1 MAGRQQLPLQPR
13 EIPFSILDH
22 TNEHINMSQFKNLAE
37 VLRYRATKSG
47 YARNPAFTVVDGRG
61 KESMNMTWEKLN
73 ARAEKVAHMIREKS
87 GLHAGE
93 RVALIY
99 RKSEQLEFIVA
110 LMGCFLAGMA
120 AVPINAAEEL
130 AELSFILSLTNA
142 YLVLTTDFNLKAFTR
157 DMQAK
162 SIEFPSNIDWWKTN
176 DFGSWY
182 PKKSGGYP
190 AINTPDLAYIEY
202 AKATNGELKG
212 VAVNHKTIL
221 SGCTAF
227 QGSVTETK
235 SSVAPG
241 DHGDQLTVTPVYKAR
256 GGADCVVTYLEQRQ
270 QIGLVVSVLWS
281 IFSGSH
287 TVFASSSIVDTP
299 AVWIYVLSK
308 FKATMALADYSSLNY
323 ITKYYQSHTKEVLNQ
338 SKKVMPDLSSLRFLM
353 VDTLVV
359 KPELNKYISES
370 LLKPLKNRSPEETIC
385 PLISLPEHGGM
396 IIGFRDFLGPA
407 QLEQEETIDQTTG
420 ESIMTSVLATGS
432 ARDNFECTL
441 NAEALKLNKV
451 TVMATGEQAQK
462 ESDSPEVVHVGS
474 FGFAIPEA
482 TVAIVDPETG
492 VLCTP
497 DTIGEIW
504 VDAPSISGGFWGMP
518 KHTEAVFHAKPI
530 IVPAETLR
538 PEIYD
543 QEFLRTG
550 LVGTTIGGRVIVL
563 GPYEERLRQQKL
575 GDTFGLEEVY
585 FSSHILQTLKKHTR
599 VDQCTIFELAVND
612 QHVPIVACE
621 VPSMV
626 SKSELSKI
634 ATSVIDTALNFHG
647 LRIYGVI
654 ILATNTMARWVK
666 HGRRHVHPLMVK
678 RAFMNGEMP
687 IRYLKMDVDRTI
699 FNLATHEDPA
709 NGLWRS
715 FAAYDRAIRSGQIM
729 PRPQQQHTGMETVRE
744 VIDERTD
751 FDLNKFT
758 NIVDVLLWRTKLT
771 AEEVAFIAVT
781 QASNG
786 SVINTKPY
794 TWRKIN
800 SKIAAVAN
808 YLMKKGWKRGRKA
821 LILVPFGIEWIQAIY
836 ACMVLGVIPV
846 LFEPPDPEQ
855 NQQRLKEEVEN
866 LVSTVRSLDVT
877 YILTNAAAEEIMK
890 HKNTSMFMKQV
901 MQQYRDKRYKLPEFT
916 NLGKASKTSKML
928 GKDSGFYVKPEWFST
943 GEKFPALI
951 SVHTAMDGTHTY
963 TSIGHETILAQCR
976 AQKMTCQLKSQ
987 RSIVGSGLGAYDS
1000 LGLLHFAFCGVYVGS
1015 PTIMLSISDFYL
1027 NPSSYFELLQRYKA
1041 KDVCSSHPLIQYY
1054 MNYSKKSSPMEQRSF
1069 VLQSVQNLMLVTEG
1083 RPRPGLYQHM
1093 VQTFA
1098 SKRLEKEAINTV
1110 YSHLGNPMITT
1121 RSYMLIEPISLLVD
1135 FTWLRQGIIRPLP
1148 AEDEM
1153 YGIILHDSGI
1163 VPSNTMVAIVN
1174 PETGAVCPSNMVGE
1188 IWVSSDCNIKSIYG
1202 QNEAERQAQFE
1213 ATLTGGDPRI
1223 KYMRTGDLGFLWN
1236 VQRRVDRGQPV
1247 IEEGQC
1253 LFVLG
1258 AKNET
1263 IERNGLIHFPYDVEM
1278 TVERCHPGIV
1288 PGGCIIFQAGQEI
1301 VVVVAVKSNDQAISA
1316 VPLVV
1321 NAILESH
1328 SFLIDTIAVIHSNQL
1343 PRTRFGEKQRKKAMT
1358 SFLEKKLPVLY
1369 VSRITNQHE
1378 PLSLPQWTQSHIDD
1392 TASVYSMPAS
1402 GVQQQQGLGQQ
1413 SQQGYPQAHTP
1424 HSASGRSIAENTDI
1438 GRSDSIQS
1446 SQRDLER
1453 RDTGS
1458 SKQSG
1463 TRISSVPTSPAVTEP
1478 PQSFH

>member
-1 MAGRQQLPLQPR
+1 MILADLAGRQQLPLQPR
-13 EIPFSILDH
+13 EIPFSIMDH
-22 TNEHINMSQFKNLAE
+22 TNEHVDLNQFQNLAQ

-47 YARNPAFTVVDGRG
+47 NARNAAFTVVDGRG
-61 KESMNMTWEKLN
+61 KESASMTWEKLN
-73 ARAEKVAHMIREKS
+73 ARAEKVSHMIREKS
-87 GLHAGE
+87 GLHPGE

-99 RKSEQLEFIVA
+99 RKSEHLEFVVA
-110 LMGCFLAGMA
+110 LLGCFLAGMV

-162 SIEFPSNIDWWKTN
+162 SIEFPSNIDWWKTT

-182 PKKSGGYP
+182 PGKKGGYP
-190 AINTPDLAYIEY
+190 TIQVPDLAYIEY

-212 VAVNHKTIL
+212 VAVNHKTIM
-221 SGCTAF
+221 SGCTSF
-227 QGSVTETK
+227 QGAVTETK
-235 SSVAPG
+235 SSVTPG
-241 DHGDQLTVTPVYKAR
+241 EHGDELRLTPVYNAR
-256 GGADCVVTYLEQRQ
+256 GGADTVVTYLEQRQ
-270 QIGLVVSVLWS
+270 QIGLVISVLWS
-281 IFSGSH
+281 IFAGCH

-308 FKATMALADYSSLNY
+308 FKASMALADYSSLNF
-323 ITKYYQSHTKEVLNQ
+323 IAKYYQTHTKEVVNQ

-353 VDTLVV
+353 VDSLVV
-359 KPELNKYISES
+359 RPDLNDFIAES
-370 LLKPLKNRSPEETIC
+370 LLKPLKNKTPAQTIC
-385 PLISLPEHGGM
+385 AIASLPEHGGM

-407 QLEQEETIDQTTG
+407 QLEQEETVDQASR
-420 ESIMTSVLATGS
+420 EPLVTSVLATGS
-432 ARDNFECTL
+432 ARDIFECTL
-441 NAEALKLNKV
+441 NADVLKLNKV
-451 TVMATGEQAQK
+451 TVMATGEQARK
-462 ESDSPEVVHVGS
+462 DADSSPEVVCVGS

-482 TVAIVDPETG
+482 TIAIVDPETG
-492 VLCTP
+492 VLCSP

-504 VDAPSISGGFWGMP
+504 VDAPSISGGFWAMP

-530 IVPAETLR
+530 IVPPETLR

-550 LVGTTIGGRVIVL
+550 LVGTTIGGRVIIF
-563 GPYEERLRQQKL
+563 GPYEERVRQQRL
-575 GDTFGLEEVY
+575 GETFGLEEVY
-585 FSSHILQTLKKHTR
+585 FSTNILQTLKKHTR

-612 QHVPIVACE
+612 QHMPIVACE
-621 VPSMV
+621 IANVAKP
-626 SKSELSKI
+626 ELGKVANAI
-634 ATSVIDTALNFHG
+634 IDTVLNFHG

-654 ILATNTMARWVK
+654 VMAPNTMARWVK

-687 IRYLKMDVDRTI
+687 IRYLKMDVDRTV
-699 FNLATHEDPA
+699 FNLAANEDVV

-715 FAAYDRAIRSGQIM
+715 FAAYDKAIRTGQIM
-729 PRPQQQHTGMETVRE
+729 PRPQQQQHTGMETVRE

-751 FDLNKFT
+751 FDLNKFS

-771 AEEVAFIAVT
+771 SEEVAYIAVT
-781 QASNG
+781 QATNG
-786 SVINTKPY
+786 TVINTKPY
-794 TWRKIN
+794 SWRKIN
-800 SKIAAVAN
+800 SKIAAGAN

-821 LILVPFGIEWIQAIY
+821 LVLVPFGVEWIQAIY

-855 NQQRLKEEVEN
+855 NLQRLKEEVAAM
-866 LVSTVRSLDVT
+866 VSTVRDLDVT
-877 YILTNAAAEEIMK
+877 YILTNSASEDIMK
-890 HKNTSMFMKQV
+890 HKNTSMMMKQV
-901 MQQYRDKRYKLPEFT
+901 MMQYKDKRYRLPDYT
-916 NLGKASKTSKML
+916 NIGKASKTSKVL
-928 GKDSGFYVKPEWFST
+928 GKESGFYVKPEWFST
-943 GEKFPALI
+943 GETFPALI
-951 SVHTAMDGTHTY
+951 SVHTAMDGRHTY
-963 TSIGHETILAQCR
+963 TTYGHETILAQCR
-976 AQKMTCQLKSQ
+976 AQKTTCQLKAQ
-987 RSIVGSGLGAYDS
+987 RSIVGSGLGAYDG
-1000 LGLLHFAFCGVYVGS
+1000 LGMLHFAFCGVYVGS
-1015 PTIMLSISDFYL
+1015 PTIMLSVSDFYA
-1027 NPSSYFELLQRYKA
+1027 NPSSYFELLTRYKA

-1054 MNYSKKSSPMEQRSF
+1054 MNYSKKLTPMEQGRF
-1069 VLQSVQNLMLVTEG
+1069 ALPTVQNLMLVTEG

-1098 SKRLEKEAINTV
+1098 SRRLEKEAINTV

-1135 FTWLRQGIIRPLP
+1135 FAWLRQGIIRPLP
-1148 AEDEM
+1148 IEDEA

-1188 IWVSSDCNIKSIYG
+1188 IWVSSDCNIKGIYG
-1202 QNEAERQAQFE
+1202 QTEAERQAKFE
-1213 ATLTGGDPRI
+1213 ATLAGADPRI

-1258 AKNET
+1258 AKSET
-1263 IERNGLIHFPYDVEM
+1263 IERNGLIHFPFDVEL

-1288 PGGCIIFQAGQEI
+1288 PGGCIIFQTGQEI
-1301 VVVVAVKSNDQAISA
+1301 VVLAAVKANNHALSS
-1316 VPLVV
+1316 VPLIV
-1321 NAILESH
+1321 NSILESH
-1328 SFLIDTIAVIHSNQL
+1328 SFLVDTVAIIHSNQL
-1343 PRTRFGEKQRKKAMT
+1343 PRTRFGEKQRRKAMA
-1358 SFLEKKLPVLY
+1358 SFLEKQLPVLY

-1378 PLSLPQWTQSHIDD
+1378 PLSLPQWTQSQYDID
-1392 TASVYSMPAS
+1392 TQSVISMS
-1402 GVQQQQGLGQQ
+1402 QQQQQ
-1413 SQQGYPQAHTP
+1413 PQP
-1424 HSASGRSIAENTDI
+1424 PLSVSGRSMSGGDNNTEI
-1438 GRSDSIQS
+1438 GRSDSIP
-1446 SQRDLER
+1446 SQLER

-1463 TRISSVPTSPAVTEP
+1463 TRISSMPTSPAVAGPP
-1478 PQSFH
+1478 PQSLY